1 MNLFIG
7 HMKLLWLFTCDGS
20 LEMVKYI
27 NSMPGSEDIAM
38 GDGTTA
44 FSIALAKDRS
54 DLIKEL
60 ISSKKSRDIELARYA
75 LQEPTLNKGVKQVLE
90 DNIVMV
96 THEEPRIEVS
106 QE

>member
-1 MNLFIG
+1 
-7 HMKLLWLFTCDGS
+7 
-20 LEMVKYI
+20 
-27 NSMPGSEDIAM
+27 M

-44 FSIALAKDRS
+44 FSIALAKHRS
-54 DLIKEL
+54 DLIQEL
-60 ISSKKSRDIELARYA
+60 ISSKRCRDIKLARYA
-75 LQEPTLNKGVKQVLE
+75 LQEPTLNKEVKQVLE